1 MHNSQ
6 NSTNSVEELERKA
19 RSEFVAAVS
28 RIVADRIPTHSY
40 DIAGIAMQL
49 GLSEQTFRR
58 RIFAYSGKTPKQFVT
73 DLQMQEAERLLI
85 KYPDVKIKDIAFQ
98 CGFDETSP
106 FSKAFKKWSGFSPE
120 QFRKLK
126 TTGNSTL

>member
-1 MHNSQ
+1 MHSPKNLTSH
-6 NSTNSVEELERKA
+6 SDELETHK
-19 RSEFVAAVS
+19 EFLAAVM
-28 RIVADRIPTHSY
+28 RIVEDRIPAHCY
-40 DIAGIAMQL
+40 DIAGIAAQL

-58 RIFAYSGKTPKQFVT
+58 RIAACTGKTPKQLVT
-73 DLQMQEAERLLI
+73 SLQMREAERLLL

-106 FSKAFKKWSGFSPE
+106 FSKAFKKWSGLCPE

-126 TTGNSTL
+126 GADNGIL